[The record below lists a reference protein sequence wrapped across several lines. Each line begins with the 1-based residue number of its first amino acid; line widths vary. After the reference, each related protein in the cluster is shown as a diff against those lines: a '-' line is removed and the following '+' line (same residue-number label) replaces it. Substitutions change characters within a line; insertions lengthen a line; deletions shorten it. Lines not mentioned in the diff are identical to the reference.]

1 MNNYTKLRSIECG
14 INKEL
19 TYLDI
24 SFDPKWEYIPLAKSF
39 IEDFLTINMVNN
51 EEIHKVG
58 TAASELLEN
67 AVRYNHQNGIRM
79 SVQNE
84 VDESMVYL
92 IIINYS
98 DEMHAKR
105 LLKRIK
111 EMNKNDSLE
120 YYLFRMRESIRNKGD
135 SPGLGLARVFHES
148 KAKITAEY
156 NKEQKIVEVRASI
169 PL

>member
-1 MNNYTKLRSIECG
+1 MNEYAQLKSIEGG

-24 SFDPKWEYIPLAKSF
+24 YFDPKWEYIPLAKSF
-39 IEDFLTINMVNN
+39 IEDFLTINLVNN

-67 AVRYNHQNGIRM
+67 AVRYAYGNGIRM

-84 VDESMVYL
+84 VDKSMVYL

-98 DEMHAKR
+98 DDMHAKR
-105 LLKRIK
+105 LLKRVK

-120 YYLFRMRESIRNKGD
+120 YYLYRMRESIRNKGT
-135 SPGLGLARVFHES
+135 SPGLGLARVYHES
-148 KAKITAEY
+148 KAKITADY
-156 NKEQKIVEVRASI
+156 KKNKKIVEVRAFV

>member
-1 MNNYTKLRSIECG
+1 MNGYAQLKSIESG
-14 INKEL
+14 INKDL

-24 SFDPKWEYIPLAKSF
+24 SFDPKWEYVPLAKSF

-67 AVRYNHQNGIRM
+67 AVRYNNNNGIRM

-84 VDESMVYL
+84 TDESKVYL
-92 IIINYS
+92 IIINFT
-98 DEMHAKR
+98 DEIHAKR
-105 LLKRIK
+105 LLKRVR
-111 EMNKNDSLE
+111 EMNRNDSLK
-120 YYLFRMRESIRNKGD
+120 YYLYRMKESIRNKGA
-135 SPGLGLARVFHES
+135 SPGLGLARVYHES
-148 KAKITAEY
+148 KARITVNY
-156 NKEQKIVEVRASI
+156 KKDKKIVEVRASV

>member
-1 MNNYTKLRSIECG
+1 MNDYAQLKSIECG

-39 IEDFLTINMVNN
+39 IEDFLTINMINN
-51 EEIHKVG
+51 DEIHKVG

-67 AVRYNHQNGIRM
+67 AVRYTKRNGVRL

-84 VDESMVYL
+84 ENESRVFI
-92 IIINYS
+92 IIINFA
-98 DEMHAKR
+98 EEIHAKK
-105 LLKRIK
+105 LVKRVR

-120 YYLFRMRESIRNKGD
+120 YYLFRMRESIRNKGE
-135 SPGLGLARVFHES
+135 SPGLGLARVYHES
-148 KAKITAEY
+148 KATITVEY
-156 NKEQKIVEVRASI
+156 NKEKKIVEVRASI